1 MSVNLEVKGSL
12 AKCLA
17 TENLIIEHK
26 KVPTAMF
33 DVDRRVLTLPTW
45 DKASATVYDLLVG
58 HEVGHALYTDNIDWT
73 VDYPEVPKDFVNV
86 LEDVRVERL
95 MKKKYPGLSRTF
107 YNGYNEL
114 NNDDFFSTKEENL
127 DELTFIDRIN
137 LYYKIGAFHNICFND
152 EENEFLTRASQTETL
167 DDVLKLAREITEFV
181 KYKRQKVDSMPTP
194 GDGDE
199 MDQPGGEEVETPQQ
213 NSSSQDG
220 ETDGN
225 NKTQLEQDSQD
236 QSQTDGESFGDE
248 DLNKSMEAP
257 KGDGFGQEASNEHN
271 KTEQDELTS
280 KTSRSFDE
288 KSQDLVDKFA
298 KETHYVELPKMN
310 LETMII
316 PNEFI
321 HQKALEFYFS
331 GQKTWVR
338 DTYEHLSKNYN
349 DYKKSAVKEVSYL
362 VKEFECKKSA
372 DQYARSSTAR
382 TGILDTSQ
390 LHTYKFNE
398 DLFKKISVVPDG
410 KNHGLI
416 FILDWSGSMSEFLL
430 DAYKQLLNLI
440 WFCRKV
446 NIPFEVYAFTLDCSS
461 YMELQPNH
469 PPVFD
474 KVPGVI
480 APEASFRL
488 MNFFTSKVNS
498 RVLDEQLK
506 NIWVVCESYQK
517 RRGAIP
523 PHLDLSGS
531 PIGESILALH
541 SLIPDFQAKH
551 KLQKVNVVFL
561 TDGEGYQNAVTVERK
576 GNYDGSYVGCTKYP
590 RTAIRDRKTGRVY
603 PSLDYDNF
611 PQYAKTLLQTVK
623 DRFPMVNLINFRI
636 TPGRDFSMCYRWYGS
651 GQENYE
657 KVKAEF
663 KKNSSV
669 QFQDTG
675 FDQFNVIAA
684 SSLAQD
690 EQFSVPD
697 NATKAQIKTA
707 FTKVL
712 GKKKTNKKVL
722 GSFISLVA

>member
-33 DVDRRVLTLPTW
+33 DVDRRVLTLPNW
-45 DKASATVYDLLVG
+45 DKASAVVYDLLVG
-58 HEVGHALYTDNIDWT
+58 HEVGHALFTDNIDWT
-73 VDYPEVPKDFVNV
+73 KEYPEVPKDFVNV

-152 EENEFLTRASQTETL
+152 EENEFLTRASLTETF
-167 DDVLKLAREITEFV
+167 DEVLKLAREITEYV
-181 KYKRQKVDSMPTP
+181 KYKKQEVQVMPTSGEGDSSQGAGESVDSPANSS
-194 GDGDE
+194 
-199 MDQPGGEEVETPQQ
+199 QGGEGEDGQ
-213 NSSSQDG
+213 NKS
-220 ETDGN
+220 E
-225 NKTQLEQDSQD
+225 LEQDSQG
-236 QSQTDGESFGDE
+236 QSQTDGESFGD
-248 DLNKSMEAP
+248 DMNKSMEAP
-257 KGDGFGQEASNEHN
+257 NGGGFGQEASNQHGENN
-271 KTEQDELTS
+271 KDELTS

-288 KSQDLVDKFA
+288 KSQDLVDKYA
-298 KETHYVELPKMN
+298 QETHYVELPKMN
-310 LETMII
+310 LETMVI
-316 PNEFI
+316 PNEFV
-321 HQKALEFYFS
+321 HRKAKEFYETRGSYYKETFDF
-331 GQKTWVR
+331 T
-338 DTYEHLSKNYN
+338 SKEYN
-349 DYKKSAVKEVSYL
+349 AYKKSAEKEVSYL

-382 TGILDTSQ
+382 TGVLDTSK

-398 DLFKKISVVPDG
+398 DLFKKVSVVPDG

-446 NIPFEVYAFTLDCSS
+446 NIPFEVYAFTLDAHS

-469 PPVFD
+469 PPVYE
-474 KVPGVI
+474 KVAGVLS
-480 APEASFRL
+480 PESTFRL
-488 MNFFTSKVNS
+488 MNFFTSKVNN

-506 NIWVVCESYQK
+506 NIWSVCYAYQK
-517 RRGAIP
+517 RAGIVP

-531 PIGESILALH
+531 PIGESMMALH
-541 SLIPDFQAKH
+541 SLIPDFQAKN

-561 TDGEGYQNAVTVERK
+561 TDGEGYQNSVTVARK
-576 GNYDGSYVGCTKYP
+576 GRYPDSPEYIGNTKHA

-603 PSLDYDNF
+603 PPLDYDNF
-611 PQYAKTLLQTVK
+611 PRYAKVLLQTVK
-623 DRFPMVNLINFRI
+623 DRFPTVNLINFRI
-636 TPGRDFSMCYRWYGS
+636 TPGRDFMNCYRWYGN

-657 KVKAEF
+657 KVKADYR
-663 KKNSSV
+663 KNSCV
-669 QFQDTG
+669 QFQGTG

-690 EQFSVPD
+690 EDFVVPE

-712 GKKKTNKKVL
+712 GKKKTNKKLL